1 MSRSDDA
8 GELFRGGYACSQ
20 AVLMAFAPGL
30 GLEAGAAAR
39 LAAGF
44 AAGMRLGSTCGAVTG
59 AIMVL
64 GLALC
69 EDEGAARDGRAKL
82 AAPIRAFTDQ
92 FAEKMGALDCPG
104 ILGCDLRT
112 PEGMATA
119 EQRGLF
125 DTVCV
130 DAVREAAR
138 ILEDM
143 IGASPPAAL
152 AGAAAVTL
160 QGCIAETT
168 ARVAPTIRPYQESD
182 WASLWPFL
190 HATIAAGETYAFP
203 PQSSETE
210 MHRAWVETPRA
221 TYVACAADGRVLGT
235 YYLKPNHPGPGAH
248 VCNCGFV
255 VAQEAQGQG
264 VATAMCVHAQAA
276 AVFMGFRAMQFNL
289 VACTNTRAIRL
300 WRRLGFTVVGTLPG
314 AFHHQ
319 RLGFV
324 DAFVMYKHLAG

>member
-1 MSRSDDA
+1 
-8 GELFRGGYACSQ
+8 
-20 AVLMAFAPGL
+20 MAFAPGL

-69 EDEGAARDGRAKL
+69 EGDCAAGDGRAVL
-82 AAPIRAFTDQ
+82 AAPVRAFTDR

-119 EQRGLF
+119 ESRGLF

-130 DAVREAAR
+130 DAVREAVR
-138 ILEDM
+138 LLEGM
-143 IGASPPAAL
+143 IGAPPTVAF
-152 AGAAAVTL
+152 AGAEAATVPDR
-160 QGCIAETT
+160 T
-168 ARVAPTIRPYQESD
+168 AQTASHAAPTIRPYRESD

-190 HATIAAGETYAFP
+190 HATVAAGETYAFP
-203 PQSSETE
+203 PQSSEAE

-221 TYVACAADGRVLGT
+221 TSVACASDGRVLGT
-235 YYLKPNHPGPGAH
+235 YYLKPNHPGPGSH

-264 VATAMCVHAQAA
+264 IATAMCEHAQAE
-276 AVFMGFRAMQFNL
+276 AVSMGFRAMQFNL

-300 WRRLGFTVVGTLPG
+300 WQRLGFTVVGTLPG
-314 AFHHQ
+314 AFQHQ

-324 DAFVMYKHLAG
+324 DALVMYKVLAS

>member
-1 MSRSDDA
+1 MA
-8 GELFRGGYACSQ
+8 YAPS
-20 AVLMAFAPGL
+20 V
-30 GLEAGAAAR
+30 GLEADAAAR
-39 LAAGF
+39 LAVGF
-44 AAGMRLGSTCGAVTG
+44 AAGMRLGGTCGAVTG

-69 EDEGAARDGRAKL
+69 EGDCTAPDGRAKL
-82 AAPIRAFTDQ
+82 AAPFRVFNER

-112 PEGMATA
+112 PGGMATA
-119 EQRGLF
+119 EERGLF
-125 DTVCV
+125 DTVCM
-130 DAVREAAR
+130 DAVREAAC

-143 IGASPPAAL
+143 IGAPPASL
-152 AGAAAVTL
+152 AGAAAGTVPEHV
-160 QGCIAETT
+160 AETT
-168 ARVAPTIRPYQESD
+168 ARVAPTIRPYRESD

-235 YYLKPNHPGPGAH
+235 YYLKRNHPGPGAH

-264 VATAMCVHAQAA
+264 IATAMCVHAQAE

-324 DAFVMYKHLAG
+324 DALVMYKELVT